1 MARVNVILLVIALIC
16 ALGVVAA
23 QHKARKLFQ
32 ELERERERMAQL
44 EVEWDQLQTEQGMLA
59 AHLRIERFARERLAM
74 RPPAAGRLIAV
85 EPPADA
91 H

>member
-1 MARVNVILLVIALIC
+1 MARLNVILLVIALIC

-32 ELERERERMAQL
+32 ELEREQERMAQL
-44 EVEWDQLQTEQGMLA
+44 QVEWDQLQAEQGMLS
-59 AHLRIERFARERLAM
+59 AHGRIERIARERLVM

-85 EPPADA
+85 EPPANA